1 MFRELFD
8 MVNNCSSV
16 TLEKNLAIPSTKKGA
31 VIAETTSGLLHV
43 MYELSSSRSED
54 AVWSS
59 LANPRFHE
67 LLKNQLRWRLM
78 LHLGFKDEITESLLD
93 QLLPVLMSELPRA
106 AFKTPATRPN

>member
-8 MVNNCSSV
+8 LVNNCSGV
-16 TLEKNLAIPSTKKGA
+16 ALENNLAVPSAKKGA

-54 AVWSS
+54 AVWAS

-78 LHLGFKDEITESLLD
+78 LHLGFKDEITETLLD
-93 QLLPVLMSELPRA
+93 HLPPVLMKELPRA
-106 AFKTPATRPN
+106 AFKTPASRPN